1 MIIWKAEN
9 APDEVLTLGKEIWNQ
24 MLPALIGISMTDKLR
39 KESPYLQIGMKE
51 KNHKPRQSET
61 RKAWKWDCFSSTI
74 REKCEKEKCFGLLK
88 LIKTHSQ

>member
-9 APDEVLTLGKEIWNQ
+9 APDEVLILGKEIWNR

-51 KNHKPRQSET
+51 KITSPDNLR
-61 RKAWKWDCFSSTI
+61 
-74 REKCEKEKCFGLLK
+74 LLK
-88 LIKTHSQ
+88 LENGTVSHLLPEKNVKKRNALGY